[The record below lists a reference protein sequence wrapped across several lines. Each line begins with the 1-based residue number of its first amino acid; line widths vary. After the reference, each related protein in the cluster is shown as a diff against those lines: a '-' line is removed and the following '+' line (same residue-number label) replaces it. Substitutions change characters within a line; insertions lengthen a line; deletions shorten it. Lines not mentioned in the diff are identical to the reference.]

1 MNARMT
7 RFVPR
12 EEIKRDWYL
21 VDADGET
28 LGRLSS
34 RIARILVGKHR
45 PDYTPNADNG
55 DHVIVINAEKIRATG
70 AKFEKKLYKHHTL
83 YPGGLKTAAYK
94 DVQAKDPAR
103 IIEMA
108 VGGMMPGNK
117 LHARRVV
124 RLKVYAGGAHPH
136 EAQMPKPFNSIKF

>member
-21 VDADGET
+21 VDAEGET

-34 RIARILVGKHR
+34 RIARVLVGKHR
-45 PDYTPNADNG
+45 PDYTPNSDNG
-55 DHVIVINAEKIRATG
+55 DHVIVINAEKVRATG

-83 YPGGLKTAAYK
+83 YPGGLKTATYK

-124 RLKVYAGGAHPH
+124 RLKVYKGGEHPH
-136 EAQMPKPFNSIKF
+136 EAQMPKPFSSIKF